1 MAYRTLLR
9 FPRPLQIIL
18 DLAGP
23 DGAPRRVEGRVAGFG
38 RDGPEHFVE
47 MAPAGGRQA
56 ERLPLADVRRAVR
69 RGIEVDLR
77 RVILSRTERAAFRAG
92 RRVRIRSSWHPQEI
106 LRKHAVAALV
116 FAAFLLLGYLMWW
129 FTGQEAAVILT
140 LIGGVAVGAV
150 GLLLLLIPPVWRRWA
165 DLRLRFGLWF

>member
-92 RRVRIRSSWHPQEI
+92 RRVRLRPFWHWREI
-106 LRKHAVAALV
+106 LYRH
-116 FAAFLLLGYLMWW
+116 
-129 FTGQEAAVILT
+129 
-140 LIGGVAVGAV
+140 AV
-150 GLLLLLIPPVWRRWA
+150 GLLIFAALLLAGFLMWGITGQERAVVLTLGGGLVVMGVGGGLLLIPPVWRRWA
-165 DLRLRFGLWF
+165 DLRLRLGLWW